1 MRIPELRRL
10 LTTKAFLSHHRI
22 ITHHN
27 DLMCTVLPFRWAV
40 HQVKI
45 ELTGRV
51 REFGEHNLNR
61 VVDTMDIDCPHSIEK
76 PDPEEA
82 ADAPQKNAATSGR
95 VPQSF
100 LGQMVLSCALLLGLG
115 WLGAVIEQ

>member
-1 MRIPELRRL
+1 MY
-10 LTTKAFLSHHRI
+10 
-22 ITHHN
+22 
-27 DLMCTVLPFRWAV
+27 TVLPFRWTR

-61 VVDTMDIDCPHSIEK
+61 VVDTMDIDCPHSTEK

-115 WLGAVIEQ
+115 WLVPPSCFAQMVLACALLLGLAAWDIPGLGYPW

>member
-1 MRIPELRRL
+1 MY
-10 LTTKAFLSHHRI
+10 
-22 ITHHN
+22 
-27 DLMCTVLPFRWAV
+27 TVLPFRWTR

-61 VVDTMDIDCPHSIEK
+61 VVDTMDIDCPHSTEK

-95 VPQSF
+95 APQSF
-100 LGQMVLSCALLLGLG
+100 LGQMVLSCALLLGL
-115 WLGAVIEQ
+115 AVFKE